1 MKRMIAFLNVMMLA
15 ICMVGCEDRNSE
27 QETVLNETYSNI
39 EETSETSNIQPENLT
54 ESAYVSIWDLDS
66 MVRSYNSAKNENT
79 IDYSSVE
86 KSVDID
92 KVIKERYKEFGSE
105 VVLFLLGT
113 LYLNENNYTRYSRWG
128 YPNYF
133 VNISGTFEVNKGN
146 GELKSKPDYFTI
158 KDRENMD
165 KCYKFSMD
173 EEVVNENIPQNI
185 LDAYYHFYSWVEEME
200 KVENFTGII
209 ATNCI
214 MDAVPLIPIC
224 YTYDEKNEIWR
235 KDTYRSSEQ
244 KLILKGDFLVAEQR
258 GYTMTDVDNGD
269 IAFEMRY
276 DNSDI
281 VKDIV
286 KGQETGGTGKFYI
299 VTEQE
304 TEGTIK
310 FYKDNTWE
318 ADINDWNIKE
328 GTWKIYHD
336 NLLCLSLKEYDENET
351 LTQEERRI
359 KYSYPYVMF
368 YIDLETKEIYAP
380 AMIRLDTMLKYCHD
394 TKETYI
400 DAGSD
405 LMNSD
410 PASGTETIES
420 LLPSETEQE
429 TSPETTTEILS
440 EISRDSILKIL
451 NASGSAS
458 DIGELTLYYPD
469 SGLVVTENMDGGYT
483 TIYGIIKDGVYTKLA
498 RTYFYRYS
506 EDYSYFGDLSDLEYT
521 DEEGEELRSNF
532 GEYSEMGY
540 MISKGEFEALIGK
553 YKNEDNK
560 IDFSENN

>member
-66 MVRSYNSAKNENT
+66 MVRSYNSAKNENP
-79 IDYSSVE
+79 IDDSSDE

-92 KVIKERYKEFGSE
+92 KIIEECYKDYGSE
-105 VVLFLLGT
+105 VVLFKLGA
-113 LYLNENNYTRYSRWG
+113 LYRNKNNYTKYCPLNLNG
-128 YPNYF
+128 NLYF
-133 VNISGTFEVNKGN
+133 LNISGTFEVNKEN
-146 GELKSKPDYFTI
+146 VDLESTIDYFTI
-158 KDRENMD
+158 KDVNNMD
-165 KCYKFSMD
+165 ECYKFYMD
-173 EEVVNENIPQNI
+173 KEYVDENISLKI
-185 LDAYYHFYSWVEEME
+185 KDAYSRSCSWIKER
-200 KVENFTGII
+200 ENIGIFPMI
-209 ATNCI
+209 ATNCV
-214 MDAVPLIPIC
+214 MDNYPLIPCC
-224 YTYDEKNEIWR
+224 YTYNEVEKKWEW
-235 KDTYRSSEQ
+235 SSVRYSDSQ
-244 KLILKGDFLVAEQR
+244 LFPKGDFLVAEQR

-269 IAFEMRY
+269 IAFELRY
-276 DNSDI
+276 DNSD
-281 VKDIV
+281 
-286 KGQETGGTGKFYI
+286 I

-304 TEGTIK
+304 TEGTVK
-310 FYKDNTWE
+310 FYKDNTWKV
-318 ADINDWNIKE
+318 DIDGWSFKE

-336 NLLCLSLKEYDENET
+336 NLLCLSIKKYDENET
-351 LTQEERRI
+351 LTREEWRI
-359 KYSYPYVMF
+359 KEANPHVML

-380 AMIRLDTMLKYCHD
+380 AMIRLDTVLKYCHD
-394 TKETYI
+394 IKETYI
-400 DAGSD
+400 DDGSD

-532 GEYSEMGY
+532 GEYYEMGY